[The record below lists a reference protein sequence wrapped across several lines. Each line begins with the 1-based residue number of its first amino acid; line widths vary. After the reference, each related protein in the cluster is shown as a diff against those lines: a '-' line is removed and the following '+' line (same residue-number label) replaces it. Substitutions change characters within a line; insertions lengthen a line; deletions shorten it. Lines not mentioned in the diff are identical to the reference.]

1 MSANNQAAALN
12 ESFFLKAAIG
22 GVSCSTATFILNPLD
37 VARIRMQNQSRLG
50 ASVVQYTSM
59 RHTLQRIFAEE
70 GARGLMRGIEPS
82 MCREVFY
89 SSLRIG
95 WYEPI
100 RKLLVPA
107 GSDPTQTS
115 PLVKYIAS
123 LLSGALGSAIAN
135 PFDLI
140 KTRMQAILPGEAP
153 PYRNTF
159 HAMKSI
165 ATEQG
170 IIDGLYKGWAVTS
183 ARAAVLT
190 SAQIGT
196 YDVVKRNLMMDI
208 FHLEDGFQLHFGS
221 SMIAGLVTTTAT
233 NPFDVIKTRYLSD
246 REGRYKSIM
255 DCVMKTFKNDGVKGF
270 FKGWTPAY
278 WRIGPHTVMSL
289 MFIEKLRSFAGLRT
303 M

>member
-1 MSANNQAAALN
+1 MSVTSEGEERPRDESDQSDMSANNQAAALN
-12 ESFFLKAAIG
+12 ESFVLKAAIG
-22 GVSCSTATFILNPLD
+22 GVSCSTATFVLNPLD
-37 VARIRMQNQSRLG
+37 VARIRMQNQSKMAVSAG
-50 ASVVQYTSM
+50 AQYTSM

-107 GSDPTQTS
+107 GADPTQTS
-115 PLVKYIAS
+115 PLVKYLAS

-140 KTRMQAILPGEAP
+140 KTRMQAILPNEPP

-159 HAMKSI
+159 HALRSI
-165 ATEQG
+165 AAEQG
-170 IIDGLYKGWAVTS
+170 VAGLYKGWAVTS

-196 YDVVKRNLMMDI
+196 YDSVKRNIMMDV
-208 FHLEDGFQLHFGS
+208 FGLEDGFALHLGS
-221 SMIAGLVTTTAT
+221 SMVAGLVTTTAT
-233 NPFDVIKTRYLSD
+233 NPCTSPPLCPVSCA
-246 REGRYKSIM
+246 E
-255 DCVMKTFKNDGVKGF
+255 
-270 FKGWTPAY
+270 A
-278 WRIGPHTVMSL
+278 
-289 MFIEKLRSFAGLRT
+289 
-303 M
+303 